1 MEYIFIFLEGFASFI
16 SPCVMPML
24 PIYFSY
30 LTGGD
35 TKKGIKN
42 TLGFIIGFSIIFIVL
57 GIFSSSLGLLV
68 TKYMNI
74 IKMIFGFIII
84 ILGLNYMEMLKLN
97 TMNKFNAVK
106 IDLSNLGFLKA
117 ILFGI
122 MFAITWTPCVGTFL
136 ASALMLVA
144 EKGELLYGIKLLAT
158 YSLGL
163 AIPFM
168 VSAIILDK
176 AKKTFKWVKEHYNV
190 IKKISGMLL
199 IILGFYMILK

>member
-1 MEYIFIFLEGFASFI
+1 MEYMFIFLEGIASFI

-74 IKMIFGFIII
+74 IKMIFGLVII

-97 TMNKFNAVK
+97 QMNKFNAVK

-144 EKGELLYGIKLLAT
+144 EKGELLYGIKLLVT

-190 IKKISGMLL
+190 IKKISGILL